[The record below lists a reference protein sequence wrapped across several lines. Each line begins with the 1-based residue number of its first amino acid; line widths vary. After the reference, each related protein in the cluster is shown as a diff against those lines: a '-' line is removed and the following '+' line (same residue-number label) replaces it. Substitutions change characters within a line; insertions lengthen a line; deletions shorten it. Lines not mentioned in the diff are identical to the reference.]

1 MTQKIPEIKDPGTAV
16 AQTRSFDELE
26 AFQENGI
33 MDIATAAVASG
44 LFPDLENRGQAVMK
58 IIAGGELGAKPFQSI
73 QNIYFIPS
81 KVKDK
86 TGKWVQG
93 PPKVH
98 IGYKLLAGLVGR
110 HPQYAYH
117 VVEQDDAHC
126 VLDWYD
132 KSRGAESIGTSRF
145 SVDDAQRAGL
155 VKDGGNWKKW
165 PGRMCFARAITAGVN
180 TYCPAVLFGESV
192 EVGTMTP
199 EDELVSGSD
208 AATPSLEAPKEVTW
222 GPEGPP
228 GPNWAEFW
236 TLTKQ
241 EGFTQEE
248 VHAAYGL
255 GPEGGELKKLFVGH
269 AAARNVSLE
278 QVVGEQVQDIGAR
291 MQRFRASVQ
300 NAAYNSGEQKG
311 VPVVEPL
318 TVPASEDPEVEG
330 VEPNPHDDASGPHTD
345 LEGDAAAAAEGPAD

>member
-1 MTQKIPEIKDPGTAV
+1 MTQEDPSTAV
-16 AQTRSFDELE
+16 QTRSFDELE
-26 AFQENGI
+26 AFQDNGI

-81 KVKDK
+81 KVKDPK
-86 TGKWVQG
+86 TGKYVQG
-93 PPKVH
+93 APKVH

-117 VVEQDDAHC
+117 VVEQDDSHC
-126 VLDWYD
+126 VLDWFD
-132 KSRGAESIGTSRF
+132 RSRGAESIGTSRF
-145 SVDDAQRAGL
+145 SVKDAERAGL

-199 EDELVSGSD
+199 EDELVSGAVDSRLLSAD
-208 AATPSLEAPKEVTW
+208 GIDLGPPKEVTW

-236 TLTKQ
+236 ALTKGANHSQ
-241 EGFTQEE
+241 AD

-269 AAARNVSLE
+269 AAARNVTLE
-278 QVVGEQVQDIGAR
+278 QIVGEQVQDILGR
-291 MQRFRASVQ
+291 MTRWQVAKQ
-300 NAAYNSGEQKG
+300 NAPYEHSKE
-311 VPVVEPL
+311 VEIEPL
-318 TVPASEDPEVEG
+318 EVEIDISEDVAEVA
-330 VEPNPHDDASGPHTD
+330 ND
-345 LEGDAAAAAEGPAD
+345 LDGDAAAALEGPAD